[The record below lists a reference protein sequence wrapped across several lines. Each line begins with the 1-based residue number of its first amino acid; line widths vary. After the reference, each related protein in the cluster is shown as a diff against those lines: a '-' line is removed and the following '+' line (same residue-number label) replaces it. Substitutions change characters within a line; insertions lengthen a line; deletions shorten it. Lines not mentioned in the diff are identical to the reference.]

1 MAKVAKCR
9 DVGVE
14 CDFEAR
20 GATEQEVLKK
30 CTDHA
35 RSVHGMQE
43 LSADLSAKIKAAIR
57 EEKAA

>member
-1 MAKVAKCR
+1 MKTVKCR

-20 GATEQEVLKK
+20 GH
-30 CTDHA
+30 TDEEIIKQCEKHA
-35 RSVHGMQE
+35 RTQHGME
-43 LSADLSAKIKAAIR
+43 KLSADMIAKVKAAIR